1 MLPNLVKLDNAAV
14 TPEEKQQ
21 CAALS
26 EADLIG
32 IQAPRSNSAM
42 RQAPTPTVLEPQVKS
57 SGAYQSQPSV
67 NQSLEQHQI

>member
-26 EADLIG
+26 EVELIG
-32 IQAPRSNSAM
+32 SQAPRSNSAM
-42 RQAPTPTVLEPQVKS
+42 R
-57 SGAYQSQPSV
+57 
-67 NQSLEQHQI
+67 

>member
-21 CAALS
+21 CASLS

-32 IQAPRSNSAM
+32 TQAPRSNSAM
-42 RQAPTPTVLEPQVKS
+42 R
-57 SGAYQSQPSV
+57 
-67 NQSLEQHQI
+67 